1 MRRVVILGATGSI
14 GTTCLNYLRNS
25 NPGFLLVGAT
35 AKRSREKLES
45 IGKEFNCPV
54 LLTSPIETSSLSS
67 FLLSTKPD
75 IVLNAVSGADGL
87 FASVTTIDC
96 GIDLALSNK
105 ESVVM
110 GGSWI
115 FSYAE
120 KKNVKI
126 IPVDSEHSAIYNLL
140 KGHEAQSLV
149 ITASGGPFVDRMD
162 LENVTVSEALNH
174 PTWKMGKKITIDSA
188 TLANK
193 GLEVIEAS
201 FLFDMEAKDI
211 EVTVHRQRIVHSLIR
226 TKEGAVYAQLSPPDM
241 TLPIVSALSDGKI
254 ELENVVRPLSFSDL
268 TLTFE
273 SPDTKRFP
281 LLQSA
286 YRALEIGGAAPIA
299 YNAADEVA
307 VAAFMEERIS
317 FKDISRI
324 VGRVIEM
331 ECFKSPVFDYPSTME
346 MDRIAR
352 KEAEKLI

>member
-162 LENVTVSEALNH
+162 LDNVTVSEALNH

-211 EVTVHRQRIVHSLIR
+211 EVTVHRQSIVHSLIR

-324 VGRVIEM
+324 VGSVIEM
-331 ECFKSPVFDYPSTME
+331 DCFKSPVFD
-346 MDRIAR
+346 
-352 KEAEKLI
+352 

>member
-162 LENVTVSEALNH
+162 LDNVTVSEALNH

-211 EVTVHRQRIVHSLIR
+211 EVTVHRQSIVHSLIR

-324 VGRVIEM
+324 VGSVIEM

>member
-1 MRRVVILGATGSI
+1 
-14 GTTCLNYLRNS
+14 
-25 NPGFLLVGAT
+25 
-35 AKRSREKLES
+35 
-45 IGKEFNCPV
+45 
-54 LLTSPIETSSLSS
+54 
-67 FLLSTKPD
+67 
-75 IVLNAVSGADGL
+75 
-87 FASVTTIDC
+87 
-96 GIDLALSNK
+96 
-105 ESVVM
+105 M

-140 KGHEAQSLV
+140 KGHQAQSLV

-162 LENVTVSEALNH
+162 LDNVTVSEALNH

-211 EVTVHRQRIVHSLIR
+211 EVTVHRQSIVHSLIR

-324 VGRVIEM
+324 VGSVIEM
-331 ECFKSPVFDYPSTME
+331 DCFKSPVFDYSSTME

>member
-162 LENVTVSEALNH
+162 LDNVTVSEALNH

-211 EVTVHRQRIVHSLIR
+211 EVTVHRQSIVHSLIR

-324 VGRVIEM
+324 VGSVIEM
-331 ECFKSPVFDYPSTME
+331 D
-346 MDRIAR
+346 
-352 KEAEKLI
+352 

>member
-1 MRRVVILGATGSI
+1 MVILGATGSI

-54 LLTSPIETSSLSS
+54 LLTDPIETSSLSS
-67 FLLSTKPD
+67 FLLSPKPD

-87 FASVTTIDC
+87 FASVTAIDC

-162 LENVTVSEALNH
+162 LDNVTVSEALNH

-211 EVTVHRQRIVHSLIR
+211 EVTVHRQSIVHSLIR

-254 ELENVVRPLSFSDL
+254 ELEKVVRPLSFSDL
-268 TLTFE
+268 T
-273 SPDTKRFP
+273 
-281 LLQSA
+281 
-286 YRALEIGGAAPIA
+286 
-299 YNAADEVA
+299 
-307 VAAFMEERIS
+307 
-317 FKDISRI
+317 
-324 VGRVIEM
+324 
-331 ECFKSPVFDYPSTME
+331 
-346 MDRIAR
+346 
-352 KEAEKLI
+352 